1 MTLHGGSAW
10 VALLPSEIILQI
22 VESLSRFELK
32 TFSCINKRL
41 RELCVPSIF
50 SKVKF
55 EFSKSGLEAL
65 NHLLGSDVRRHVRS
79 MTYVTTELLEPETLE
94 FERFRFNTLAPNNCE
109 ENKGICELYN
119 YTLRDTG
126 NEHLDL
132 ICAANVAA
140 LSSALRELPR
150 LAELKMHFCPTMVG
164 ANALES
170 YLAFGMSMTAESYE
184 HHIRVL
190 TKAIRVAGDTG
201 NMVRAICLRK
211 SDCRRLQ
218 NAGWI
223 GLLSA
228 LEGLLNDFDTYELK
242 MM

>member
-79 MTYVTTELLEPETLE
+79 MTYVTTELLEPGKKDLSPFSAVSLIPAQKRLNSNVSGSIRLRQTIAK
-94 FERFRFNTLAPNNCE
+94 RT
-109 ENKGICELYN
+109 KG
-119 YTLRDTG
+119 
-126 NEHLDL
+126 
-132 ICAANVAA
+132 
-140 LSSALRELPR
+140 
-150 LAELKMHFCPTMVG
+150 
-164 ANALES
+164 
-170 YLAFGMSMTAESYE
+170 FGMTRNTQLTFVPSM
-184 HHIRVL
+184 R
-190 TKAIRVAGDTG
+190 
-201 NMVRAICLRK
+201 
-211 SDCRRLQ
+211 
-218 NAGWI
+218 
-223 GLLSA
+223 
-228 LEGLLNDFDTYELK
+228 
-242 MM
+242 

>member
-10 VALLPSEIILQI
+10 LALLPSEIILQI

-55 EFSKSGLEAL
+55 ELSKSGLETL
-65 NHLLGSDVRRHVRS
+65 NHLLESDVRRHVRS

-94 FERFRFNTLAPNNCE
+94 FERFRFSTLAPNNCE
-109 ENKGICELYN
+109 ENKGIWYDAKHATDVCAFNEIVN

-126 NEHLDL
+126 NENLDL

-140 LSSALRELPR
+140 LSSAL
-150 LAELKMHFCPTMVG
+150 
-164 ANALES
+164 
-170 YLAFGMSMTAESYE
+170 
-184 HHIRVL
+184 
-190 TKAIRVAGDTG
+190 
-201 NMVRAICLRK
+201 
-211 SDCRRLQ
+211 
-218 NAGWI
+218 
-223 GLLSA
+223 
-228 LEGLLNDFDTYELK
+228 
-242 MM
+242 